1 MDGSRGRRLLR
12 AVKESAVGEGAALC
26 LPVGRPVEAL
36 LRPVATREG
45 ALNAADVRALTE
57 WRNRFVGSFLTEFT
71 ADEGRTSRW
80 LSEAVGPDDTR
91 ILFMVDDPAGR
102 TVGYMGLAFIDWEAR
117 TGEAD
122 AIVKGGEAAPG
133 VMKRS
138 LLTLLDWA
146 RTQLELRALGV
157 RVRSDNTALEF
168 YRKLGFR
175 EVRRTALRRAGAAGA
190 VQWIEDDSLPAG
202 EPSLVH
208 MTLDFELRGNF

>member
-57 WRNRFVGSFLTEFT
+57 WRN